1 MLTLAAEEWMIIDTR
16 LKKADSLNIKIT
28 KDTKWNDIL
37 STLHPLNEL

>member
-1 MLTLAAEEWMIIDTR
+1 MLTLAAEEWMMIDTR
-16 LKKADSLNIKIT
+16 HKKADSLKIT